1 MTFFYDLNKRLADLA
16 KKQELN
22 ESIGSTSG
30 FLEASTGDYSAKK
43 AAAGKDIGKPGKMF
57 SKIAKSAGK
66 EYGSKERGEKVAG
79 AVLAKLRA
87 KESVEENVPNL
98 KGHDTKYGVVVVG
111 HNDGKPVKTFDNEAD
126 AKAYADKGIRVGGG
140 LKQGSVRTMVAPKK
154 KTAEGNAFTGAL
166 AKTPKGEKFK
176 VGGKEFTD
184 TSSLEEVGMTPKQK
198 SFAKLAPPTNK
209 ITFAD
214 KIAGAKK
221 EVDEMLGDV
230 AAEAIKKAVK
240 KSEPRSKGT
249 AFDPEYMKQQQV
261 KKDAES
267 HSRYDVKDTGYSK
280 RYTRKAVDTDVDAG
294 DEVASD
300 APKKKGRP
308 KGPEKG
314 PERVTKGS
322 YKYKSGRPAKTKE
335 DLDTDG
341 VMMTRPSNMSSESV
355 DSGEYD
361 REGDMAKEQMHTIMS
376 AAKELHKILRDDEN
390 LPEWVQKKITLAKEY
405 IDTARDYML
414 TQHAERDEEQ
424 PIAEKA
430 VSKKQQKFMGM
441 VHAAQK
447 GEKPASKEVAKVA
460 KGMGKKDAEDFAK
473 TKHKGLPEKA
483 KKKDESVEE
492 TADAPKE
499 KKAKG
504 GYNFG
509 GGVYESLDRQF
520 TQALTEGM
528 NVSVN
533 MSTGQDG
540 QPSKNITISADGD
553 DADRLAELLKMA
565 GIGAGSSGKEPCSQ
579 CGSSNCGCTEI
590 VDENSPDW
598 PTNTE
603 TSDDALQYSGGLNK
617 PKSTG
622 QTTVPVIASQL
633 RRQVSMEEGVTLERS
648 LFNTWKN
655 YKAQ

>member
-1 MTFFYDLNKRLADLA
+1 MSFFYDLNKRLADLA
-16 KKQELN
+16 KKQDATQLT
-22 ESIGSTSG
+22 ESAAIA
-30 FLEASTGDYSAKK
+30 EKADYSAKK
-43 AAAGKDIGKPGKMF
+43 AAAGQDIGKPGKMF
-57 SKIAKSAGK
+57 SKIAQSAGK
-66 EYGSKERGEKVAG
+66 KYGSKQSGERVAG
-79 AVLAKLRA
+79 AVLNKLRA
-87 KESVEENVPNL
+87 KESVNDSEVDESAL
-98 KGHDTKYGVVVVG
+98 QAYIGDKKYGK
-111 HNDGKPVKTFDNEAD
+111 DGMDALRKAGREGASKDKISQIRNRYNKMDEAN
-126 AKAYADKGIRVGGG
+126 
-140 LKQGSVRTMVAPKK
+140 ME
-154 KTAEGNAFTGAL
+154 EGNAFSGAVAR
-166 AKTPKGEKFK
+166 AKADGVQPGEKIK
-176 VGGKEFTD
+176 VGGKEYPVKEA
-184 TSSLEEVGMTPKQK
+184 SKPMTPKQK
-198 SFAKLAPPTNK
+198 SFAKLAPPTDK

-214 KIAGAKK
+214 KIAGAKQ

-230 AAEAIKKAVK
+230 AAEAMKKAVAGRMAGN
-240 KSEPRSKGT
+240 SEVDEGYAEMDAYLKQREKEKGT
-249 AFDPEYMKQQQV
+249 GKFD
-261 KKDAES
+261 KKKIS
-267 HSRYDVKDTGYSK
+267 TGTV
-280 RYTRKAVDTDVDAG
+280 YTRKMDDEEDEPTDADGNKIVRG
-294 DEVASD
+294 R
-300 APKKKGRP
+300 GRP
-308 KGPEKG
+308 KGKDKG
-314 PERVTKGS
+314 PERVTAKS
-322 YKYKSGRPAKTKE
+322 YKFKAGRPAKTKE
-335 DLDTDG
+335 DLDVDG
-341 VMMTRPSNMSSESV
+341 VMMTKPSNMSSESA
-355 DSGEYD
+355 DPADRGEYD
-361 REGDMAKEQMHTIMS
+361 REGDMAKEQMHTIVS

-460 KGMGKKDAEDFAK
+460 KGMGKKDAEDFAA